1 MKTKFISLATLF
13 ALCVG
18 VISCNDEETP
28 SNPYANDNDY
38 NQVYDLVKYEVIVN
52 DTIIDGVQ
60 LADTTVIDAVDLGL
74 SVKWSTKNL
83 GAVSSE
89 GFGDYFAWGEVAPK
103 SAYSAENYIHKGVN
117 LGVNISGTEYDA
129 ATQILGEDWRMPTKE
144 EVQEL
149 LDKCVWIWK
158 EKIVIEQDTIQVEE
172 KDTIVDVKV
181 KYAHCEVVG
190 PNGKAIYLPT
200 VGSECEGTTN
210 RVPLKFGCYWSASS
224 FGEMDAWTMQV
235 SKDTHIIKSEG
246 YRRFV
251 GQAIRP
257 VKNK

>member
-1 MKTKFISLATLF
+1 MKTKFVSFATLF
-13 ALCVG
+13 ALCIG
-18 VISCNDEETP
+18 VISCNDDETP
-28 SNPYANDNDY
+28 SNSYANDNDY
-38 NQVYDLVKYEVIVN
+38 NQVYDLVK
-52 DTIIDGVQ
+52 DTCST
-60 LADTTVIDAVDLGL
+60 ADAMVAVDLGL
-74 SVKWSTKNL
+74 SVNWSAKNL
-83 GAVSSE
+83 GAINTE
-89 GFGDYFAWGEVAPK
+89 DYGDYYAWGELTSKAT
-103 SAYSAENYIHKGVN
+103 YSAESYIHKGVS

-129 ATQILGEDWRMPTKE
+129 ATQRLGDGWRMPTKE

-149 LDKCVWIWK
+149 LDKCIWIWK

-181 KYAHCEVVG
+181 MYTHCEVVG

-200 VGSECEGTTN
+200 VGSECAGTTN
-210 RVPLKFGCYWSASS
+210 RVPLKFGCYWTASS

-251 GQAIRP
+251 GQSIRP
-257 VKNK
+257 VKDK